1 LKDGREGDQ
10 VAALAVVEGT
20 AALGGA
26 QNKEIRAT
34 L

>member
-1 LKDGREGDQ
+1 

-20 AALGGA
+20 AVLGGA

-34 L
+34 LNVQYGSEQ